1 MLNYLKVLPESY
13 VQYCTV
19 QIRQLC
25 GNHRK
30 INVMNAL
37 TKNLMILAFMI
48 AGPATAQPGPT
59 GQAPPTDNT
68 VSVMSRMTI
77 VVADIEA
84 SKRFYTYGLG
94 YEVLGDNVITNP
106 IVKTQMNLPQDR
118 TVRFAILRSSH
129 MIEGKKREG
138 AQLGLIQVGNPAL
151 PVMRRPGDAVL
162 ASGETMMALRTTN
175 IDLVYARM
183 KELKAR
189 IMLEPMKS
197 PDGKETEL
205 VVHDPDGVRIH
216 IVQRPDREVADR
228 PVEQPK

>member
-1 MLNYLKVLPESY
+1 MAEIPKMLVALLLTLGFSAFA
-13 VQYCTV
+13 
-19 QIRQLC
+19 QI
-25 GNHRK
+25 
-30 INVMNAL
+30 
-37 TKNLMILAFMI
+37 
-48 AGPATAQPGPT
+48 PA
-59 GQAPPTDNT
+59 DST
-68 VSVMSRMTI
+68 VSVMSRMTM
-77 VVADIEA
+77 VVKDIEA

-94 YEVLGDNVITNP
+94 YELLGDSVITNP
-106 IVKTQMNLPQDR
+106 VVKTQMGVSQDR

-151 PVMRRPGDAVL
+151 PVMTRPNNAAL
-162 ASGETMMALRTTN
+162 AAGETMMALRTTN

-183 KELKAR
+183 KELKVR

-228 PVEQPK
+228 PVETAK

>member
-1 MLNYLKVLPESY
+1 MALLAMGLCLSSPVLS
-13 VQYCTV
+13 QDS
-19 QIRQLC
+19 
-25 GNHRK
+25 
-30 INVMNAL
+30 
-37 TKNLMILAFMI
+37 
-48 AGPATAQPGPT
+48 PAPA
-59 GQAPPTDNT
+59 T
-68 VSVMSRMTI
+68 VSVMSRMTM

-94 YEVLGDNVITNP
+94 YELLGDNVITNP
-106 IVKTQMNLPQDR
+106 VVKTQMGVAQDR

-151 PVMRRPGDAVL
+151 PVMTRPAGADL
-162 ASGETMMALRTTN
+162 ASGETMMAMRTTN

-189 IMLEPMKS
+189 ILLEPMKS

-216 IVQRPDREVADR
+216 VVQRPDREVADR